1 MSDIIDTVQIQEID
15 DALVTLFD
23 VTLPSGTVTY
33 FFDGLDD
40 GTNNIYFPQK
50 ELDSDS
56 SSATYNK
63 YPLKE
68 YVAIP
73 IQVEGIETNSSGAS
87 NRPTLTL
94 ANIPVLSRSISN
106 NSDGVDDESD
116 ILDILTSEGIVTN
129 EDLLGTRVVIRRTL
143 LSKTNRSS
151 DSAPSSSPIEF
162 PSQTYVIDRVSGEN
176 NITVQFELATPLDIE
191 GVLLPN
197 RVVIG
202 KYCPWKYQ
210 GYFHPDRSQN
220 PVVASKDGGCTWPID
235 SRGRFFDKDDNII
248 TKNISSIPTYDS
260 TTQNSPR
267 SAGYKTK
274 TVRNGHTEIW
284 EAIRAVPAETSNG
297 QHNPTNSRG
306 YWKRLDVCGKTLNS
320 CKIRFQGNNAN
331 EDLNTTFALPFGGFP
346 GAKQFR

>member
-1 MSDIIDTVQIQEID
+1 MSDIIDTVQLQEVD
-15 DALVTLFD
+15 DSLIVLFD
-23 VTLPSGTVTY
+23 ITLPSGTVTH

-40 GTNNIYFPQK
+40 GTTNIYFPQK
-50 ELDSDS
+50 EISGS
-56 SSATYNK
+56 T

-73 IQVEGIETNSSGAS
+73 IQVEGIEFSSTGAS
-87 NRPTLTL
+87 NRPTLSL
-94 ANIPVLSRSISN
+94 ANIPILSRNISN
-106 NSDGVDDESD
+106 NSDGVEDEND
-116 ILDILTSEGIVTN
+116 ILDILNAEGVTNN
-129 EDLLGTRVVIRRTL
+129 EDLLNSKVVVRRTL
-143 LSKTNRSS
+143 LSKIYSSS
-151 DSAPSSSPIEF
+151 DSAPSSSPVEF
-162 PSQTYVIDRVSGEN
+162 PSQTYVIDRVASEN
-176 NITVQFELATPLDIE
+176 NIVVQFELATPMDIE

-210 GYFHPDRSQN
+210 GHFYPDRSKS
-220 PVVASKDGGCTWPID
+220 PVESLKEGGCTWPLD

-260 TTQNSPR
+260 STQNTSR
-267 SAGYKTK
+267 SVGYKTK
-274 TVRNGHTEIW
+274 TIRDGHTEIW

-297 QHNPTNSRG
+297 QHNPTTSRT

-320 CKIRFQGNNAN
+320 CKIRFQGNNSN
-331 EDLNTTFALPFGGFP
+331 EDLNTSFALPFGGFP